1 MQLGKYEL
9 GPNDTAENG
18 IYTGDAIEL
27 AKGIPDD
34 SVDLIFTDPPY
45 PKAFLPLYYAIV
57 KEAAR
62 ILKPSGFLMMYV
74 GGYWKDD
81 IMAEARKHLKYFWD
95 YVVWEPG
102 NSPVNWPRK
111 TIARNKSI
119 MAYTRKDAEDALPNT
134 QVFSV
139 WLGGGED
146 KRYHIW
152 GQDESQ
158 ARYYIDCFS
167 AKDDIVLDL
176 CAGGGTTPYIAHKL
190 ERRYLA
196 FEIDAEIAEM
206 ARGRVKSLDMQEEYK
221 TAGIEV
227 ETNYQ
232 SSMFEKEVTGNDNK
246 CK

>member
-1 MQLGKYEL
+1 
-9 GPNDTAENG
+9 
-18 IYTGDAIEL
+18 
-27 AKGIPDD
+27 
-34 SVDLIFTDPPY
+34 
-45 PKAFLPLYYAIV
+45 
-57 KEAAR
+57 
-62 ILKPSGFLMMYV
+62 
-74 GGYWKDD
+74 
-81 IMAEARKHLKYFWD
+81 
-95 YVVWEPG
+95 
-102 NSPVNWPRK
+102 
-111 TIARNKSI
+111 

-134 QVFSV
+134 QVLSV

-221 TAGIEV
+221 TE
-227 ETNYQ
+227 ETEIVVDRQ
-232 SSMFEKEVTGNDNK
+232 PSMFE
-246 CK
+246 